1 MEVVR
6 TESLKVYPTLPEPER
21 PRRHGHPHG
30 GPWWRKA
37 PEPPKT
43 REQLAFEEA
52 RRAVDARVGFYRH
65 AIFYGLF
72 ILFILFT
79 GGLEPAVVVGLLWGM
94 GLATHGYNAI
104 VAPNLRKKWLEEEYR
119 LRLGPGELQARRQI
133 EGKHAKSLEALSASI
148 AHEIRNPIT
157 AAKSLVQQMGEDPVA
172 NENVEYAK
180 VALEELD
187 RVERSIAHLLRYA
200 REEDVH
206 RESMALGDVVASA
219 VETFRDRLARTEVE
233 VVQSLDEDTRM
244 QGDPEKLRR
253 VVINLVGNAIDE
265 LEESHTPDPRITIT
279 GGVNLAGTEVWFKVA
294 DNGPG
299 IPQDKLTK
307 IFSPFY
313 TSKEGG
319 TGLGLAI
326 TKKLVEAHDGNIE
339 VRSTEGLGTEFE
351 LVFPRAPGSE
361 EA

>member
-6 TESLKVYPTLPEPER
+6 TESLTVYPTLPEPEHR
-21 PRRHGHPHG
+21 RRRHPHPY
-30 GPWWRKA
+30 PWWRRT

-43 REQLAFEEA
+43 REEIAFDEA
-52 RRAVDARVGFYRH
+52 RRAVDARIGFYRH
-65 AIFYGLF
+65 SIFYGIF
-72 ILFILFT
+72 ILFMLFT
-79 GGLEPAVVVGLLWGM
+79 GGFEPAIIIGLLWGM

-104 VAPNLRKKWLEEEYR
+104 IAPDLRKKYLEEEYR

-133 EGKHAKSLEALSASI
+133 EGKHAKNLEALSASL

-157 AAKSLVQQMGEDPVA
+157 AAKSLVQQMGEDPSA
-172 NENVEYAK
+172 TDNVEYAK

-206 RESMALGDVVASA
+206 RESMALSDVVASA
-219 VETFRDRLARTEVE
+219 VETFRDRLSRTGVE
-233 VVQSLDEDTRM
+233 VVQGLDADTRM
-244 QGDPEKLRR
+244 HGDPEKLRR

-265 LEESHTPDPRITIT
+265 LEESETPAPRVTIT

-307 IFSPFY
+307 IFSPFF

-339 VRSTEGLGTEFE
+339 VRSVEGQGTEFE
-351 LVFPRAPGSE
+351 IVFPRAPGSE

>member
-6 TESLKVYPTLPEPER
+6 AEAIEVYPTLPDPEPR
-21 PRRHGHPHG
+21 HRHPR
-30 GPWWRKA
+30 PWWRKP
-37 PEPPKT
+37 PEPPLT
-43 REQLAFEEA
+43 REQIAFEEA
-52 RRAVDARVGFYRH
+52 KKAVDARVGFFRH
-65 AIFYGLF
+65 AIFYVIFLVF
-72 ILFILFT
+72 IMFT
-79 GGLEPAVVVGLLWGM
+79 GGAEPAIVIGLLWGM
-94 GLATHGYNAI
+94 GIASHYYGAVLAPG
-104 VAPNLRKKWLEEEYR
+104 LRKKWLQEEYR
-119 LRLGPGELQARRQI
+119 LRMGPGELQARRQI

-172 NENVEYAK
+172 DENVEYAK

-206 RESMALGDVVASA
+206 RESMNLGDVVASA
-219 VETFRDRLARTEVE
+219 VETFKDRLARTGVE
-233 VVQSLDEDTRM
+233 VIQGLDEDTRM
-244 QGDPEKLRR
+244 HGDPEKLRR

-265 LEESHTPDPRITIT
+265 LDESHTPDPRVTIT

-339 VRSTEGLGTEFE
+339 VRSMEGHGTEFE
-351 LVFPRAPGSE
+351 LVFPRAPRSE